1 VAAGGG
7 RVGIPGVVCHDGV
20 VPRFEPFRGVRYAD
34 PASLG
39 SVSAPPYDVIDDRQ
53 RAELAREPRNV
64 VRIDL
69 PVDEDGQDRYQVAC
83 RLLHEWQDEG
93 ILVRDDAPTFTVHRM
108 AFTDEAGRRRHTTGV
123 IGALELW
130 PPGAGEILPHEHT
143 TPKAKSDRLD
153 MLRSCRANLSAI
165 WGLSLAEGLTD
176 LLPTDD
182 EPDADWTDPEG
193 VQHTVWVVRDPERNG
208 RIAAL
213 VLDRP
218 IVIADGHHRYETSLQ
233 YRDERRVTDGPGT
246 EADLTMCYV
255 VELVEDELTVQPI
268 HRLLDGLPD
277 GAAPQILLG
286 EHFEVETTDPFGPD
300 AVERLVAAGG
310 MGLVTPEGSF
320 LLRPRE
326 GAFPPDVDL
335 DTVRLELAREALPS
349 HELRY
354 QHGVANVVDAV
365 AAGEAQAALLMR
377 PATVAQIQAIAHG
390 GERMPPKT
398 TFFAPKPATGIVFR
412 TLG

>member
-1 VAAGGG
+1 VASG
-7 RVGIPGVVCHDGV
+7 RPSLGIPARVCHDGR
-20 VPRFEPFRGVRYAD
+20 VPRFEPFRGLRYRDDESLAD
-34 PASLG
+34 
-39 SVSAPPYDVIDDRQ
+39 VTAPPYDVIDDRQ
-53 RAELAREPRNV
+53 RAELASEPHNA

-69 PVDEDGQDRYQVAC
+69 PIDEGGEDRYQVAC

-93 ILVRDDAPTFTVHRM
+93 VLVADDEPTFTVYRM
-108 AFTDEAGRRRHTTGV
+108 TFTDEAGVVRRTTGV

-143 TPKAKSDRLD
+143 TKKAKSDRLD

-165 WGLSLAEGLTD
+165 WGLSLGKGLTD
-176 LLPTDD
+176 LLPTDA
-182 EPDADWTDPEG
+182 EPDADWTDPDG
-193 VQHTVWVVRDPERNG
+193 VQHTVWLVRDPDRNG
-208 RIAAL
+208 RIATL
-213 VLDRP
+213 VLDHP

-233 YRDERRVTDGPGT
+233 YRDERRLVDGPGT
-246 EADLTMCYV
+246 AADLTMCYV

-268 HRLLDGLPD
+268 HRLVDGLPP
-277 GAAPQILLG
+277 GAALHLLLG
-286 EHFEVETTDPFGPD
+286 ERFEVSTTDPFGPD
-300 AVERLVAAGG
+300 AVSRLVAEGG
-310 MGLVTPEGSF
+310 LGLVTEEGSF
-320 LLRPRE
+320 LLRPRD
-326 GAFPPDVDL
+326 GAFGPEVDL
-335 DTVRLELAREALPS
+335 DTVRLEQARADLPS

-365 AAGEAQAALLMR
+365 ASGEAQAALLMR

-412 TLG
+412 PLP

>member
-1 VAAGGG
+1 M
-7 RVGIPGVVCHDGV
+7 
-20 VPRFEPFRGVRYAD
+20 PRFEPFAGLRYRD
-34 PASLG
+34 PASLEA
-39 SVSAPPYDVIDDRQ
+39 VTAPPYDVIDDRQ
-53 RAELAREPRNV
+53 RAELAAEPHNA

-83 RLLHEWQDEG
+83 RLLHEWQDQG
-93 ILVRDDAPTFTVHRM
+93 VLVRDDTPTFTVYRM
-108 AFTDEAGRRRHTTGV
+108 TFTDETGEVRHTTGV

-143 TPKAKSDRLD
+143 TTKAKSDRLD

-165 WGLSLAEGLTD
+165 WGLSLGKGLTD
-176 LLPTDD
+176 LLPTDHD
-182 EPDADWTDPEG
+182 PDADWTDPDG
-193 VQHTVWVVRDPERNG
+193 VRHTVWVVRDAERNG
-208 RIAAL
+208 RIAAR
-213 VLDRP
+213 VLDHP

-246 EADLTMCYV
+246 AADLTMCYV

-268 HRLLDGLPD
+268 HRLVAGLPP
-277 GAAPQILLG
+277 GAELPILLG
-286 EHFEVETTDPFGPD
+286 DHFDVSTTEPFGPD
-300 AVERLVAAGG
+300 AVARLVEQGG
-310 MGLVTPEGSF
+310 LGLVTAEGSF
-320 LLRPRE
+320 LLRPRPD
-326 GAFPPDVDL
+326 AFDADVDL
-335 DTVRLELAREALPS
+335 DTVRLEVARAGLPA
-349 HELRY
+349 HELSY

-365 AAGEAQAALLMR
+365 AQGDAQAAVLMR

-412 TLG
+412 PLA